1 MNNEPIELN
10 TSPAVND
17 VSELVLDADEIKQL
31 AMFLDALLEVDIA
44 NRNIGGNLND

>member
-17 VSELVLDADEIKQL
+17 VPELVLDADEIQQL

-44 NRNIGGNLND
+44 NRNNGGQPQ